1 MRTCRLAC
9 WAAVWLGAAHSQGRS
24 GQEPGEPGAAR
35 RRGQEQGYDEE
46 LDLWI
51 NFAPSDAEEVEGH
64 LTDAGAL
71 FDENR
76 LEGDPPH
83 GERDEHARRE
93 CVRGRA

>member
-51 NFAPSDAEEVEGH
+51 NFAPSDAEEVEE
-64 LTDAGAL
+64 
-71 FDENR
+71 DEEEPA
-76 LEGDPPH
+76 EGVFTFPYKIL
-83 GERDEHARRE
+83 
-93 CVRGRA
+93 